1 METRAKKVDGG
12 FLLNG
17 SKMWHVY
24 FVIGFSAAVKA

>member
-17 SKMWHVY
+17 SKMWHVHGML
-24 FVIGFSAAVKA
+24 FLDFLLP